1 MRALRLIFA
10 TALVLLALLLIA
22 AQLLPADEGEVP
34 MHPLQHAVLCTFA
47 LCLLFTAFYYSR
59 PRAHWH
65 AQLRC
70 PHCHESNALA
80 LSTLRRPGFRP
91 GAHFAGGLLGALLL
105 SHARKRSYLCGACQT
120 PCDLR
125 TLGGWVALAWLLFLV
140 LAVLAE
146 LYISEA
152 T

>member
-1 MRALRLIFA
+1 MRALRLILA

-59 PRAHWH
+59 PRAHWQ

-70 PHCHESNALA
+70 PQCHESGALA
-80 LSTLRRPGFRP
+80 FSTLRRPRFSP
-91 GAHFAGGLLGALLL
+91 GAHLMGGWLGALLF
-105 SHARKRSYLCGACQT
+105 SHARKRAYICEACQT

-125 TLGGWVALAWLLFLV
+125 TLGGWVALTWLLFVV
-140 LAVLAE
+140 LAVFAE
-146 LYISEA
+146 LYIGEA